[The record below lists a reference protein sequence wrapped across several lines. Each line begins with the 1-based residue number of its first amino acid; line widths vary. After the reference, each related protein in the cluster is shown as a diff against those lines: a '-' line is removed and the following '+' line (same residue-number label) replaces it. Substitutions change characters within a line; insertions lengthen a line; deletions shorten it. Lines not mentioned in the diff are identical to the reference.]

1 MRLNLLNI
9 AVILSGII
17 PGRLYIFK
25 MLVKDCNADDRKAGN
40 CGYRCDCNSDPFF
53 ALLVIIVPRYALPLG
68 KNPFPV
74 AEHRDDAGGGDAIA
88 DIRPRPLLVR
98 RTVRVHV
105 LGRSDDNALCP
116 SGFPAAVY
124 LRDVGGADVKGAE
137 RFRFS
142 AIDHGDRL
150 GIPPAGEARA
160 ECVVWRFAV
169 IARRVFLGDFL
180 HAQPLSKK
188 VHFGRHRTV
197 RKGCGIPA
205 ERYMTPRGKVEIL
218 LIPVR
223 DARTEAIQ
231 NQVDSAPDP

>member
-1 MRLNLLNI
+1 MT
-9 AVILSGII
+9 AI
-17 PGRLYIFK
+17 PI
-25 MLVKDCNADDRKAGN
+25 
-40 CGYRCDCNSDPFF
+40 PFF
-53 ALLVIIVPRYALPLG
+53 ALLVIIVPRFALPLG

-124 LRDVGGADVKGAE
+124 LRDVGGTDIKGTE
-137 RFRFS
+137 RFRFP

-205 ERYMTPRGKVEIL
+205 ERYMPPGAKWKYCSYRCGTRERKQSKI
-218 LIPVR
+218 R
-223 DARTEAIQ
+223 
-231 NQVDSAPDP
+231 